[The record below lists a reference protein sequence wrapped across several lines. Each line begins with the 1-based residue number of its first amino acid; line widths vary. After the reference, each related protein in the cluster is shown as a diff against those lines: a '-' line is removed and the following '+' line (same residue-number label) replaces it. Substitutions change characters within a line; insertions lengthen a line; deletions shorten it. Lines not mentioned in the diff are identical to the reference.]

1 MNPCTVCLWRR
12 GSSQGHELPGNWTL
26 SQTIRA
32 LQTLYLPR
40 AGILTHTEPS
50 HSYFL
55 NWTQSQILFYLYSLT
70 FSLSHLAINIL
81 LPFTGITHFCRD
93 PIFYFWCS
101 FFWNESGFLWKHNSV
116 FMNIQ
121 LGCNN
126 CPVCIQVKILFI
138 SCSSTASFSL
148 EQVSEL
154 ALLSLLPLPKKTS
167 SGGT

>member
-1 MNPCTVCLWRR
+1 MNLCTVCLWRR

-32 LQTLYLPR
+32 LQTLYLPW

-55 NWTQSQILFYLYSLT
+55 NGTQSQILFYLYSLT

-93 PIFYFWCS
+93 LIFYFWCS
-101 FFWNESGFLWKHNSV
+101 SFEMNQGSSGSTTVCSWTFSWGVTIVPFV
-116 FMNIQ
+116 FK
-121 LGCNN
+121 L
-126 CPVCIQVKILFI
+126 K
-138 SCSSTASFSL
+138 SCSSPAQALPSFPWNRY
-148 EQVSEL
+148 
-154 ALLSLLPLPKKTS
+154 LS
-167 SGGT
+167 